1 MSEKNQNENTR
12 IHNINITGIFLR
24 IKIRSLLLKNKIHQ
38 N

>member
-12 IHNINITGIFLR
+12 IHNANIIGIFLR
-24 IKIRSLLLKNKIHQ
+24 IKIRSLVLKNKIHQ